1 MAPKKRPLPLVITPT
16 GEGQSTNI
24 DAAAEANLEALQRK
38 LGELDL
44 DEQQRKRLE
53 AFLTQKAQVGELKD
67 EDFDPICE
75 LGAGNGGVVHKVRHK
90 PSRLVMARKLIH
102 LEIKPAIRNQ
112 IIRELQ
118 VLHECNS
125 PYIVGFYGAFYSD
138 GEISICMEHMDGGSL
153 DQVLKEARRIPEE
166 ILGKVSIAVL
176 RGLAYLREKHQIMHR
191 DVKPS
196 NILVNSRGEIKLC
209 DFGVSGQLIDS
220 MANSFVGTRS
230 YMSVSH
236 PPTSLTSHPP
246 FSFQD
251 LSQCP
256 GFFHVPE
263 RLQGTHYSVQS
274 DVWSMGLSLVEL
286 AIGRYPIPPPD
297 AKELEAIFGRPV
309 LDAGGAEGH
318 SMSPRPRPPGRP
330 VSGHGMDSRPAM
342 AIFELLDYIVNEPPP
357 KLPHGVYTTDFEEFV
372 TKCLMKNPADRADL
386 KMLMGHTFI
395 KRAEVEEVDFA
406 GWMCKTMGLH
416 QPSTP
421 TRSAE

>member
-1 MAPKKRPLPLVITPT
+1 M
-16 GEGQSTNI
+16 S
-24 DAAAEANLEALQRK
+24 
-38 LGELDL
+38 
-44 DEQQRKRLE
+44 
-53 AFLTQKAQVGELKD
+53 
-67 EDFDPICE
+67 
-75 LGAGNGGVVHKVRHK
+75 
-90 PSRLVMARKLIH
+90 LIH

-153 DQVLKEARRIPEE
+153 DQVLKEAKRIPEE
-166 ILGKVSIAVL
+166 ILGKVSIAVSKCWAPL
-176 RGLAYLREKHQIMHR
+176 TRRLPPP

-230 YMSVSH
+230 YMA
-236 PPTSLTSHPP
+236 
-246 FSFQD
+246 
-251 LSQCP
+251 
-256 GFFHVPE
+256 PE

-274 DVWSMGLSLVEL
+274 DIWSMGLSLVEL

-309 LDAGGAEGH
+309 VDGEEGEPH
-318 SMSPRPRPPGRP
+318 SISPRPRPPGRP
-330 VSGHGMDSRPAM
+330 ISGHGMDSRPAM

-357 KLPHGVYTTDFEEFV
+357 KLPNGVFTPDFQEFARIL
-372 TKCLMKNPADRADL
+372 TAPLSLQN
-386 KMLMGHTFI
+386 HTFI
-395 KRAEVEEVDFA
+395 KRSEVEEVDFA
-406 GWMCKTMGLH
+406 GWLCKTLRLN
-416 QPSTP
+416 QPGTP
-421 TRSAE
+421 TRTAV